1 MIRSLIALL
10 FLSSTVF
17 ADVPKSD
24 LIPLSTFFSDPQY
37 TMARISPDGKHLA
50 YLSPHQGVLNV
61 WVGNANQPKS
71 IHPIT
76 DNKGRGVSSYFWA
89 YNNEHIVYM
98 DDNQGNE
105 DWRIYRVDIK
115 TGKKLELATFEK
127 VQGRVVATS
136 KNFPDEILIGLN
148 KRRPD
153 FHDIYRLNIRDGK
166 LTLVYE
172 NNAFVDFTCDDNF
185 NLRIAMETTPD
196 GGAMLYTL
204 DKDFTKNPLFKI
216 EQPDLLTTSPVAFNK
231 SADTL
236 YLLDSRGRNTGAL
249 TTLNLQTKQTTLIA
263 ADEKADI
270 SNLLL
275 HPTEKTIQGYATTY
289 EKQHWT
295 ILDKNIQS
303 DMDYLKQL
311 AEGEFEIVNRSLDDK
326 KWIVAYM
333 RDNGSPRYYAYDRT
347 AHKADFLFASKP
359 KLEGLSLTHM
369 DPIIIQSRDKLPLV
383 SYLSLPNT
391 VRKGAAEAKTPVPLI
406 LYVHGGPN
414 ARDEWGYDSVHQ
426 WLSNRGYAVLSVNY
440 RGSTGFGKA
449 FINAGNGEW
458 GRKMHDDLLDAVE
471 WAIKQGITTRDKVAI
486 MGGSYGGYATLIGL
500 TKTPDVFACG
510 IDIVGP
516 SNLETILKSIP
527 DYWKPLYASLKIMIG
542 GDPETEEGRKF
553 LALHSPLTFVNKIKK
568 PLLIGQGAN
577 DPRVK
582 QAESDQI
589 VKKMQSNGIPVT
601 YVLYPD
607 EGHGFQRPENRLS
620 FFRVAEVFL
629 AQNLGGKREQ
639 SQDPKAGFKN
649 SSIEIKVG
657 KEFIP
662 GI

>member
-1 MIRSLIALL
+1 MIRSFIALL
-10 FLSSTVF
+10 FLTSTVF
-17 ADVPKSD
+17 ADIPKSD

-37 TMARISPDGKHLA
+37 AMARISPDGKHLA

-61 WVGNANQPKS
+61 WVGDANQPKS

-76 DNKGRGVSSYFWA
+76 HNKERGISSYFWA
-89 YNNEHIVYM
+89 YNNEHLIYM

-105 DWRIYRVDIK
+105 NWRIYRVDIK
-115 TGKKLELATFEK
+115 DGKKLELATFEK
-127 VQGRVVATS
+127 VQGRVIATS
-136 KNFPDEILIGLN
+136 KNFPDEILVGLN

-153 FHDIYRLNIRDGK
+153 FHDVYRLNIRDGK
-166 LTLVYE
+166 MTLVYE
-172 NNAFVDFTCDDNF
+172 NNTFVDFTCDDNF

-196 GGAMLYTL
+196 GGAMIYTL
-204 DKDFTKNPLFKI
+204 DKDFTRSPLFKI
-216 EQPDLLTTSPVAFNK
+216 EQPDLLTTSPISFNK

-236 YLLDSRGRNTGAL
+236 YLLDSRGRNTGAF
-249 TTLNLQTKQTTLIA
+249 TTLNLQTKKTTLVA
-263 ADEKADI
+263 ANEKADI
-270 SNLLL
+270 SNVLI
-275 HPTEKTIQGYATTY
+275 HPTEKTIQGYASTY
-289 EKQHWT
+289 EKQQWT
-295 ILDKNIQS
+295 ILDKSIQP

-311 AEGEFEIVNRSLDDK
+311 AEGEFQIVNRSLDDK

-347 AHKADFLFASKP
+347 THKADFLFDSKP
-359 KLEGLSLTHM
+359 KLEGLPLTHM
-369 DPIIIQSRDKLPLV
+369 DPVIIQSRDKLPLV
-383 SYLSLPNT
+383 SYLSLPNA
-391 VRKGAAEAKTPVPLI
+391 VRKGPAEAKTPVPLI

-458 GRKMHDDLLDAVE
+458 GQKMHDDLLDAVE
-471 WAIKQGITTRDKVAI
+471 WAIQQGITTRDKVAI
-486 MGGSYGGYATLIGL
+486 MGGSYGGYATLVGL
-500 TKTPDVFACG
+500 TRTPDVFACG

-516 SNLETILKSIP
+516 SNLETLFKSIP
-527 DYWKPLYASLKIMIG
+527 DYWKPLYASMKIMIG

-553 LALHSPLTFVNKIKK
+553 LAAHSPLTFVNKIKK

-589 VKKMQSNGIPVT
+589 VQKMQSNGIPVT

-620 FFRVAEVFL
+620 FFKVAEVFL
-629 AQNLGGKREQ
+629 AQNLGGKREE
-639 SQDPKAGFKN
+639 SQNHKEGFKN

-657 KEFIP
+657 KEYIP
-662 GI
+662 GL